1 MTRPQWL
8 LVGFIGLIAAL
19 AYIKADTL
27 TRRLTATGYPR
38 NAASWLSD
46 GMINLDRNASKKSDV
61 VCMTP
66 SQGSLGSASIGT
78 PRMQL

>member
-27 TRRLTATGYPR
+27 TRRLTATGYYTPPR
-38 NAASWLSD
+38 V
-46 GMINLDRNASKKSDV
+46 K
-61 VCMTP
+61 
-66 SQGSLGSASIGT
+66 
-78 PRMQL
+78 